1 MTQFEQAAHQAI
13 SQSHTRPLTERSPAV
28 RSAEAFAGR
37 GLTFWLQWFTAGV
50 LLTLLL
56 LTLASIKTG
65 SIDPQYRILA
75 IFALLGSVPVYSL
88 FRVYYKQHGYLIGL
102 ARLLGAWL
110 VLLAGLTAL
119 AFVTKTSELY
129 SREVI
134 LIWAALGFALQTL
147 TFVPLHMLARRYY
160 LEQQARRTSLIIGT
174 GALAQDLAD
183 KLVRQR
189 NEPMLGLVSADD
201 QPQPSDGLY
210 PIIGNLA
217 HLRELIVTHRVR
229 CLYLALPLA
238 SAEQIEGLYIDLLDA
253 NVDVIWMPDLNS
265 MMLLNHS
272 VSEIGGL
279 PAIHLNESPLT
290 AHPTAAMTKAMMDR
304 SLALLGI
311 LLLSPLLVGVALAVK
326 LSSPGPVLFK
336 QQRHGWNGKVIK
348 VWKFRSM
355 RLHQDAA
362 IKQATRNDP
371 RITAIGRFIRR
382 TSIDELPQLFNVLQG
397 RMSLVGP
404 RPHAVAHN
412 DYYTGKI
419 AAYMARHRIKP
430 GITGLAQVSGL
441 RGETDTLDKM
451 EKRVEYDIAYINNW
465 SLWLDLKILIKT
477 PFTLL
482 GKDIY

>member
-1 MTQFEQAAHQAI
+1 MTQFEPNTYRAI
-13 SQSHTRPLTERSPAV
+13 SQGQPQAGQRHSIAV
-28 RSAEAFAGR
+28 RRAQVLAGR

-50 LLTLLL
+50 ALTLLL
-56 LTLASIKTG
+56 MTLASIKTG
-65 SIDPQYRILA
+65 EIDPQYRILA
-75 IFALLGSVPVYSL
+75 IFTLLGSVPVYSL
-88 FRVYYKQHGYLIGL
+88 LQVYYKQHGYLIGL
-102 ARLLGAWL
+102 ARLLSAWL
-110 VLLAGLTAL
+110 LLLAGLTAL
-119 AFVTKTSELY
+119 AFVTKTSEMY

-134 LIWAALGFALQTL
+134 LLWAVLGFVAQAGTYL
-147 TFVPLHMLARRYY
+147 PLHKLARRYY
-160 LEQQARRTSLIIGT
+160 QEQQSLRTSLIIGT
-174 GALAQDLAD
+174 GHLAQELAD

-189 NEPMLGLVSADD
+189 NEPMIGLVSTDD
-201 QPQPSDGLY
+201 EPHPDDGLY
-210 PIIGNLA
+210 PVIGNLA
-217 HLRELIVTHRVR
+217 HLRDLIATHRIR
-229 CLYLALPLA
+229 CLYLALPLDM
-238 SAEQIEGLYIDLLDA
+238 AEQIERLYIDLLDA
-253 NVDVIWMPDLNS
+253 NVDVVWMPDLNS

-290 AHPTAAMTKAMMDR
+290 AYPTAAMTKAAMDR

-311 LLLSPLLVGVALAVK
+311 LLLSPLLLAVAVAVK
-326 LSSPGPVLFK
+326 TTSPGPVLFK
-336 QQRHGWNGKVIK
+336 QKRHGWNGQVIK

-355 RLHQDAA
+355 RVHDDKQV
-362 IKQATRNDP
+362 KQATRNDD
-371 RITAIGRFIRR
+371 RITPVGRFIRR

-430 GITGLAQVSGL
+430 GITGLAQISGY

-465 SLWLDLKILIKT
+465 SLWLDIKILIKT
-477 PFTLL
+477 PFTLV